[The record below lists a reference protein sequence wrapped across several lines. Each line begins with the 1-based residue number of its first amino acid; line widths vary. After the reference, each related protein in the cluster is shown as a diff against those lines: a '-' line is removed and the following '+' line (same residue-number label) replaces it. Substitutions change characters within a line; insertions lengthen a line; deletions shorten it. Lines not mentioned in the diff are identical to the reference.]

1 MFCALGGAL
10 FERRHALGFEA
21 TQSPERKEES
31 QERERSRQLART
43 LDDLYAQAR
52 TRNSAAAKESLR
64 RWLYEEPER
73 LENDIRV
80 IYNRARQW
88 EDEKAF
94 AFVARQ
100 LLEELLERG
109 KTGTAVDL
117 AGGFMERTPML
128 PLGSADDTLRLAQLA
143 RAAGRRSLALRI
155 LTPFEKHFP
164 GDARIGEV
172 VALRAELQR

>member
-21 TQSPERKEES
+21 IQSPERKEES

-52 TRNSAAAKESLR
+52 TRNFAAAKQSLL